1 MDISE
6 NTRGNFIR
14 VIIDAE
20 RPVTLDDTTNLSK
33 KLRNDDEMD
42 IRFPDGFRLEVT
54 TPGLDKALES
64 PFQFRKNIDRKLK
77 ITYSNGDGTQTIT
90 GTLIDA
96 NDTCVYIK
104 ESGQEF
110 SLRYDQINSAKV
122 LISFN
127 YTLGGILVNR
137 ELIEVFSEI
146 AREKNVER
154 SELATILE
162 DLFLYVIEKE
172 YGDSSNCSCIVNLD
186 KGEIEIYAEKTIVD
200 EIDDYKVEITLAEAI
215 AKEPDAADLEVGDV
229 FV

>member
-6 NTRGNFIR
+6 NTRGNSIR
-14 VIIDAE
+14 VVIDAK

-33 KLRNDDEMD
+33 KLRNDDELD

-54 TPGLDKALES
+54 TPGLDKTLES
-64 PFQFRKNIDRKLK
+64 PFQFRKNIDRKIK
-77 ITYSNGDGTQTIT
+77 ITFSNGDGIQTTT

-127 YTLGGILVNR
+127 
-137 ELIEVFSEI
+137 
-146 AREKNVER
+146 
-154 SELATILE
+154 
-162 DLFLYVIEKE
+162 
-172 YGDSSNCSCIVNLD
+172 
-186 KGEIEIYAEKTIVD
+186 
-200 EIDDYKVEITLAEAI
+200 
-215 AKEPDAADLEVGDV
+215 
-229 FV
+229 

>member
-1 MDISE
+1 MSEMNKITQIVENYLSSDLILMDISE

-14 VIIDAE
+14 VVIDGE

-33 KLRNDDEMD
+33 KLRNDDELD
-42 IRFPDGFRLEVT
+42 IRYPDGFRLEVT

-77 ITYSNGDGTQTIT
+77 ITFSNGDGTQTIT

-127 YTLGGILVNR
+127 
-137 ELIEVFSEI
+137 
-146 AREKNVER
+146 
-154 SELATILE
+154 
-162 DLFLYVIEKE
+162 
-172 YGDSSNCSCIVNLD
+172 
-186 KGEIEIYAEKTIVD
+186 
-200 EIDDYKVEITLAEAI
+200 
-215 AKEPDAADLEVGDV
+215 
-229 FV
+229 

>member
-14 VIIDAE
+14 VVIDAE

-33 KLRNDDEMD
+33 KLRNDDELD

-54 TPGLDKALES
+54 TPGLDKGLES

-77 ITYSNGDGTQTIT
+77 IAFSNDDGAQTIT

-96 NDTCVYIK
+96 NDTCVYLK

-127 YTLGGILVNR
+127 
-137 ELIEVFSEI
+137 
-146 AREKNVER
+146 
-154 SELATILE
+154 
-162 DLFLYVIEKE
+162 
-172 YGDSSNCSCIVNLD
+172 
-186 KGEIEIYAEKTIVD
+186 
-200 EIDDYKVEITLAEAI
+200 
-215 AKEPDAADLEVGDV
+215 
-229 FV
+229 

>member
-1 MDISE
+1 MNKITQIVENYLSSDLILMDISE

-42 IRFPDGFRLEVT
+42 IRFPDGFRLEVS

-127 YTLGGILVNR
+127 
-137 ELIEVFSEI
+137 
-146 AREKNVER
+146 
-154 SELATILE
+154 
-162 DLFLYVIEKE
+162 
-172 YGDSSNCSCIVNLD
+172 
-186 KGEIEIYAEKTIVD
+186 
-200 EIDDYKVEITLAEAI
+200 
-215 AKEPDAADLEVGDV
+215 
-229 FV
+229 

>member
-6 NTRGNFIR
+6 NTRGKYIR
-14 VIIDAE
+14 VVIDAE

-33 KLRNDDEMD
+33 KLRNDDELD

-64 PFQFRKNIDRKLK
+64 PFQFRKNIDRKIK
-77 ITYSNGDGTQTIT
+77 ITFSNGDGIQTTT

-110 SLRYDQINSAKV
+110 SFRYDQINSAKV

-127 YTLGGILVNR
+127 
-137 ELIEVFSEI
+137 
-146 AREKNVER
+146 
-154 SELATILE
+154 
-162 DLFLYVIEKE
+162 
-172 YGDSSNCSCIVNLD
+172 
-186 KGEIEIYAEKTIVD
+186 
-200 EIDDYKVEITLAEAI
+200 
-215 AKEPDAADLEVGDV
+215 
-229 FV
+229 